1 MTVLTDLVH
10 AQPASISLPFELI
23 EAGKLPGTT
32 VPATANPGITQVAMA
47 GSVQAESDLIV
58 DLTKMSVLSAACG
71 TFVPPV
77 GYVELGSILGVAH
90 RSGLDML
97 GEISRTDLVPHFAS
111 LGGRRGG

>member
-1 MTVLTDLVH
+1 MTILTDLVH
-10 AQPASISLPFELI
+10 AKPASISLPSELI

-32 VPATANPGITQVAMA
+32 FPATANSGIPQMAMA

-58 DLTKMSVLSAACG
+58 DLTKMSVLSAAYG
-71 TFVPPV
+71 TFIPPI
-77 GYVELGSILGVAH
+77 GYVALGSILGAAY

-111 LGGRRGG
+111 LAGRRGG